1 MNFSIKKFFFSIFFN
16 LSLFLVLI
24 IGLQN
29 SSNKKRINLL
39 INETVKL
46 PIGFTIGISFI
57 TGNVI
62 GNLLPIDYR
71 HKK

>member
-1 MNFSIKKFFFSIFFN
+1 MNFSIKKFFFSISFN

-24 IGLQN
+24 RGLQN

-62 GNLLPIDYR
+62 GNLLPLDYR

>member
-24 IGLQN
+24 RGLQN

-62 GNLLPIDYR
+62 GNLLPLDYR

>member
-1 MNFSIKKFFFSIFFN
+1 MNFSIKKFFFSISFN

-29 SSNKKRINLL
+29 SSNKSRINLL
-39 INETVKL
+39 FNETVKL

>member
-1 MNFSIKKFFFSIFFN
+1 MNFSIKKFFFSISFN

-29 SSNKKRINLL
+29 SSNKSRINLL
-39 INETVKL
+39 FNETVKL

-62 GNLLPIDYR
+62 GNLLPLDYR